1 MKLTLRLVTTALLFG
16 GSTLFAQVPGMMTMQ
31 QASVPQGTDLG
42 ANTTVNAP
50 GIALG
55 NRVKL
60 RGYVDFRYD
69 NTDLEATDRNMT
81 SGHVTGHHDKRFRT
95 GVDLDLL
102 IDFSPVTSEIHLNAS
117 NSGVNLEQAFIRYSF
132 NRDFNLSMGRQ
143 LTVMGMESDESTGL
157 HQVSHAFAAD
167 VAIEDGI
174 QKGDEAMSA
183 FLGLGGLK
191 YIATSQGVDNKHGTS
206 DDIEHIAGPST
217 PGLPQLRRNYVDG
230 IRANFNNSRFGL
242 TVGLHN
248 SIWGSDNLNDSDIG
262 IDIAAALMIVP
273 GLEWQMGY
281 AYESNDAWDDSISS
295 YNKEATL
302 WNTSTDPLSVANRAA
317 HGMMT
322 YIPTGDH
329 ISQFNTFLTYK
340 TGGLTLGIEYD
351 LWDIYALDMWDI
363 MLMANYQFNNVFGL
377 TLRYSHEDFEVDGLS
392 AKGDTNRFTLSP
404 SFSITD
410 NLTILLEYSHISL
423 DSTGLGGGY
432 DANEVYAETI
442 FNF

>member
-1 MKLTLRLVTTALLFG
+1 MKLTLRLVSTFLLFG
-16 GSTLFAQVPGMMTMQ
+16 GSSLFAQVPGMMTMQ

-69 NTDLEATDRNMT
+69 NTDIEFMD
-81 SGHVTGHHDKRFRT
+81 HDKRFRT

-117 NSGVNLEQAFIRYSF
+117 GNSGVSLEQAFIRYSF

-157 HQVSHAFAAD
+157 HQVSHAYAGD

-174 QKGDEAMSA
+174 QSGSSAMGT
-183 FLGLGGLK
+183 FVGLGGLENIGRK
-191 YIATSQGVDNKHGTS
+191 KGADGLWNTADDTGVAENDHPMA
-206 DDIEHIAGPST
+206 DDL

-230 IRANFNNSRFGL
+230 IRANFNNARFGL

-248 SIWGSDNLNDSDIG
+248 GLWNTAESHHLNDSQIG

-281 AYESNDAWDDSISS
+281 AYESNDAWDESIAG
-295 YNKEATL
+295 YNTAATT
-302 WNTSTDPLSVANRAA
+302 WNKAPANAA
-317 HGMMT
+317 NLVP

-340 TGGLTLGIEYD
+340 TGGLTLGFEYD
-351 LWDIYALDMWDI
+351 NWDIYALDMWDI
-363 MLMANYQFNNVFGL
+363 MLMGNYQFNNVFGL
-377 TLRYSHEDFEVDGLS
+377 TLRYSHEDFEVDGMR
-392 AKGDTNRFTLSP
+392 ANGDTDRFTLSP
-404 SFSITD
+404 SFSVTD
-410 NLTILLEYSHISL
+410 NLTILLEYSHVSL
-423 DSTGLGGGY
+423 DSTALGGSY
-432 DANEVYAETI
+432 DADEVYAETL

>member
-1 MKLTLRLVTTALLFG
+1 
-16 GSTLFAQVPGMMTMQ
+16 MMTMQ

-42 ANTTVNAP
+42 ANDTVNAA

-60 RGYVDFRYD
+60 RGFVDFRYD
-69 NTDLEATDRNMT
+69 NTDVEYME
-81 SGHVTGHHDKRFRT
+81 HDKRFRT

-102 IDFSPVTSEIHLNAS
+102 IDFSPVTSEIHLNAAS
-117 NSGVNLEQAFIRYSF
+117 NSGVTLEQAFIRYSF

-143 LTVMGMESDESTGL
+143 LTVMSMESDESTGL
-157 HQVSHAFAAD
+157 HQVSHAYASD

-174 QKGDEAMSA
+174 LGGNGSSAMSS
-183 FLGLGGLK
+183 FIGLGKLK
-191 YIATSQGVDNKHGTS
+191 DVGRLKGTDGILKTGDDTGVL
-206 DDIEHIAGPST
+206 AGPTSL

-230 IRANFNNSRFGL
+230 IRANFNNARFGL
-242 TVGLHN
+242 SVGLHN
-248 SIWGSDNLNDSDIG
+248 GLWNTEDSHHLNDSQIG

-281 AYESNDAWDDSISS
+281 AYESNDAWDTSIAS
-295 YNKEATL
+295 YNKLATA
-302 WNTSTDPLSVANRAA
+302 WNTDASNAANRLL
-317 HGMMT
+317 HGMVT
-322 YIPTGDH
+322 YLPTGDH

-351 LWDIYALDMWDI
+351 NWDIYALNMWDI
-363 MLMANYQFNNVFGL
+363 MLMGNYQFNNLFGL
-377 TLRYSHEDFEVDGLS
+377 TLRYSHEDYEVDGLR
-392 AKGDTNRFTLSP
+392 ANGDTDRFTISP
-404 SFSITD
+404 SFTVTD

-423 DSTGLGGGY
+423 NSTGLGGSY
-432 DANEVYAETI
+432 DANEVYAETL

>member
-1 MKLTLRLVTTALLFG
+1 
-16 GSTLFAQVPGMMTMQ
+16 MQ

-60 RGYVDFRYD
+60 RGFVDFRYD
-69 NTDLEATDRNMT
+69 NTDLEATHRDMSLGG
-81 SGHVTGHHDKRFRT
+81 SGAVTGDHDKRFRT

-102 IDFSPVTSEIHLNAS
+102 IDFSPVTSEIHLNAAS
-117 NSGVNLEQAFIRYSF
+117 SSGVSLEQAFIRYSF

-157 HQVSHAFAAD
+157 HQVSHAYAGD

-174 QKGDEAMSA
+174 LGGNGRNAMSS
-183 FLGLGGLK
+183 FIGLGGLENIGRK
-191 YIATSQGVDNKHGTS
+191 KGSDGLWNTPDDTGVSAASHPMAADL
-206 DDIEHIAGPST
+206 

-248 SIWGSDNLNDSDIG
+248 GLWDTPESHHLNDSQIG

-281 AYESNDAWDDSISS
+281 AYESNDAWDNAIAGYNNSATIWNSS
-295 YNKEATL
+295 AASGTHG
-302 WNTSTDPLSVANRAA
+302 SVP
-317 HGMMT
+317 